1 MLQCFCSFFLLF
13 SEMHSKEFRYYNH
26 RANVSPMHTVQ
37 NRVLTQKAIWL
48 LAGTLFY
55 EKGVSQEPV
64 VSSAL
69 LSVQNGPA
77 REKKKKSPLPEQVL
91 ARHLRPSSMET
102 LCGLLSVQQNG
113 GYVPRFL
120 HSKH

>member
-1 MLQCFCSFFLLF
+1 
-13 SEMHSKEFRYYNH
+13 
-26 RANVSPMHTVQ
+26 MHTVQ

-64 VSSAL
+64 VSSAQ

-77 REKKKKSPLPEQVL
+77 REKKTITF
-91 ARHLRPSSMET
+91 A
-102 LCGLLSVQQNG
+102 
-113 GYVPRFL
+113 
-120 HSKH
+120 